1 MSEFAYTVIFRSRD
15 LPKMIPQH
23 VHINPST
30 ETIIK
35 AETASKLWKK
45 AIFPKLYRTLRC
57 MIFFCRPF

>member
-45 AIFPKLYRTLRC
+45 AIFPKLY
-57 MIFFCRPF
+57 